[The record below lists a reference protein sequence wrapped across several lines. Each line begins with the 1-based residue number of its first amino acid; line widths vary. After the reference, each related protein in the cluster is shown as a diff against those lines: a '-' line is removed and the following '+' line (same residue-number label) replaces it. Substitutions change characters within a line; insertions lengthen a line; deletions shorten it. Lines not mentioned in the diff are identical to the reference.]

1 MLICLVLSWKYTFW
15 VNLFQKLKIVLFYM
29 MRDVSKMKKVQEKF
43 IESIKRL
50 KNVKHFCF
58 SL

>member
-1 MLICLVLSWKYTFW
+1 MLICLILSWKYTFW
-15 VNLFQKLKIVLFYM
+15 ANLFQKLKIVLFYM

>member
-1 MLICLVLSWKYTFW
+1 
-15 VNLFQKLKIVLFYM
+15 M

-50 KNVKHFCF
+50 KNVKYFCF